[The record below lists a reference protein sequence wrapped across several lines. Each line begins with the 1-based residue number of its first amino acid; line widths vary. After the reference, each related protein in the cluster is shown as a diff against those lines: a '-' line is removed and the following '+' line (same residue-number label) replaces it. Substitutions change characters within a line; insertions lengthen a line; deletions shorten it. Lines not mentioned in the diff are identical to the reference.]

1 MLHKLILASGIKIMI
16 TSRIQ
21 ELVSRNSYLADSGGG
36 SAAGVFCA
44 SALCVREL
52 VQRKRTEE
60 IDEI

>member
-1 MLHKLILASGIKIMI
+1 MQCTLCNCFIAYSFYIVI
-16 TSRIQ
+16 
-21 ELVSRNSYLADSGGG
+21 ELNCMCCAISYSAGGG